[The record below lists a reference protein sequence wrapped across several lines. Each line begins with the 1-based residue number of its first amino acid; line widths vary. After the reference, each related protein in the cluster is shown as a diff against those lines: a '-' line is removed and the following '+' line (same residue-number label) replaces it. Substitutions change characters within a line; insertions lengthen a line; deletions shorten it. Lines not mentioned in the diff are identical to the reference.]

1 MTATVINKKYTP
13 LMPKATAIWL
23 IDNTSLAFEQIAEF
37 CDMHILEIQAIADG
51 DIASSILPQSPISS
65 GQLTKEDIKKC
76 EENPSLKIVLNEKVI
91 IETKN
96 KEKKTRY
103 IPIAR
108 RGDKPDAIIYI
119 IRNYPDIDKNKVK
132 KLIGTTTNMI
142 DSIANKT
149 YWNYKELKP
158 RDPVLLGLC
167 SQSDF
172 NKLLEE
178 SGIKTDQ
185 SN

>member
-1 MTATVINKKYTP
+1 
-13 LMPKATAIWL
+13 MPKATAIWL
-23 IDNTSLAFEQIAEF
+23 IDNTFLTFKQIAEF

-51 DIASSILPQSPISS
+51 NIATNILPQNPILS
-65 GQLTKEDIKKC
+65 GQLRKEDIKKC
-76 EENPSLKIVLNEKVI
+76 EENSELKIAINEKAI
-91 IETKN
+91 IETKT
-96 KEKKTRY
+96 KGKRTKY

-108 RGDKPDAIIYI
+108 RGDKPDAIMYI
-119 IRNYPDIDKNKVK
+119 IRNYPDIDRGKIK
-132 KLIGTTTNMI
+132 KLIGTTSNMI
-142 DSIANKT
+142 KSIANKT

-178 SGIKTDQ
+178 SGIEPNK

>member
-1 MTATVINKKYTP
+1 MTEKHTP

-23 IDNTSLAFEQIAEF
+23 IDNTSLTFKQIADF

-51 DIASSILPQSPISS
+51 SIASNILPQSPISS
-65 GQLTKEDIKKC
+65 GQLTKEDIAKC
-76 EENPSLKIVLNEKVI
+76 ESQPDLDLVINEKAIV
-91 IETKN
+91 ETKI
-96 KEKKTRY
+96 KGKKTKY

-108 RGDKPDAIIYI
+108 RGDKPDAIMYI
-119 IRNYPDIDKNKVK
+119 IKNYPDIDRKKIK
-132 KLIGTTTNMI
+132 KLIGTTSNMI
-142 DSIANKT
+142 ESIFNKT

-172 NKLLEE
+172 NKLLDE
-178 SGIKTDQ
+178 SGIKINQ

>member
-1 MTATVINKKYTP
+1 MNKKHTP
-13 LMPKATAIWL
+13 LMPKATSIWL
-23 IDNTSLAFEQIAEF
+23 IDNTSLTFKQISEF

-51 DIASSILPQSPISS
+51 NIASNILPQSPISS
-65 GQLTKEDIKKC
+65 GQLTKEIITNC
-76 EENPSLKIVLNEKVI
+76 EENPDLKITINEKAI
-91 IETKN
+91 IEIKI
-96 KEKKTRY
+96 KGKKTRY

-108 RGDKPDAIIYI
+108 RGDKPDAIMYI
-119 IRNYPDIDKNKVK
+119 IKNYPDIDKNKVK
-132 KLIGTTTNMI
+132 KLIGTTSNMI
-142 DSIANKT
+142 DSITNKT

-178 SGIKTDQ
+178 SGVKTDQ

>member
-1 MTATVINKKYTP
+1 MSTKHTP

-23 IDNTSLAFEQIAEF
+23 IDNTALTFEQIAEF
-37 CDMHILEIQAIADG
+37 CNMHIIEIQAIADG
-51 DIASSILPQSPISS
+51 DIAANILPQSPISS
-65 GQLTKEDIKKC
+65 GQLTKEDIAKC
-76 EENPSLKIVLNEKVI
+76 EADPKLKITINKKAI
-91 IETKN
+91 IEPKI
-96 KEKKTRY
+96 KGKKTKY

-119 IRNYPDIDKNKVK
+119 LKNYPDIDQKKLK

-158 RDPVLLGLC
+158 RDPVLLGIC
-167 SQSDF
+167 SQSEF

-178 SGIKTDQ
+178 SGIKINQ

>member
-1 MTATVINKKYTP
+1 MTVTQKKLVP

-23 IDNTSLAFEQIAEF
+23 IDNTSLTFEQIADF

-51 DIASSILPQSPISS
+51 NIASGILPQSPVAS
-65 GQLTKEDIKKC
+65 GQLTQEDIKKC
-76 EENPSLKIVLNEKVI
+76 ELDPKLPVRLNEKNIVKAKI
-91 IETKN
+91 KG
-96 KEKKTRY
+96 KKAKY

-119 IRNYPDIDKNKVK
+119 LKNYPDVDKKKIK
-132 KLIGTTTNMI
+132 KLIGTTANMI
-142 DSIANKT
+142 ESIESKT
-149 YWNYKELKP
+149 YWNYKELRP

-178 SGIKTDQ
+178 SK
-185 SN
+185 